1 MLDVHAICSVPGASF
16 LAPRM
21 GLFRSVDGGASWQE
35 FGIGQHAAHL
45 RYGRDI
51 GASSRDASHFF
62 ACVADWSRGV
72 AVRLYRSQD
81 GGGSWAQVDHSVD
94 VQSKMMVVGLTA
106 SDRRQAHC
114 VTRRGQTFSTLDDGA
129 SWRAFG
135 LPEGA
140 GSAVTIACG

>member
-1 MLDVHAICSVPGASF
+1 MPSAQFPVRRFWRRGWGCFGLWMVGHPGRSLGLGSTRRICGMGGISVP
-16 LAPRM
+16 PRGM
-21 GLFRSVDGGASWQE
+21 
-35 FGIGQHAAHL
+35 L
-45 RYGRDI
+45 RI
-51 GASSRDASHFF
+51 FF

-94 VQSKMMVVGLTA
+94 VQSKMMAVGLTA
-106 SDRRQAHC
+106 SDQRQAHC